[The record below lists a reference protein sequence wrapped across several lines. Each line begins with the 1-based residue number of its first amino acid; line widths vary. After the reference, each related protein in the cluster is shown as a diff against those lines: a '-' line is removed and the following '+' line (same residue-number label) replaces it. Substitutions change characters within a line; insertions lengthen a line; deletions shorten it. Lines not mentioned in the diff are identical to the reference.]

1 MRDQISPGGIG
12 AVLAT
17 VLLVNLAMS
26 VYQLPLNRVIERRLC
41 NEYYSEKDPSATG
54 SGGGDI
60 DEHLCKIDAVQKELG
75 SLQGVMDTIW
85 IMGGE
90 RYCLP

>member
-1 MRDQISPGGIG
+1 MRDRLSPGGIG

-41 NEYYSEKDPSATG
+41 NEYYSKKNPPASVP
-54 SGGGDI
+54 GGGDV

-90 RYCLP
+90 RRCLP